1 MIDRLV
7 NYFRSLGLV
16 DDSNDKII
24 KYGLRRVCLFLTDFA
39 IILLLSYLLGNI
51 WVGILFELAYSLLRI
66 YAGGF
71 HASKEAYCFVL
82 SYSSIIISLCLI
94 NYMHIS
100 TFLMF
105 IACITMFISI
115 VLLSPIEHK
124 NKPLCK
130 KERIIYRRNTIIILI
145 AELGALFYFN
155 WSHQL
160 LFAKSILAA
169 ILLVGLAQWF
179 ALLQRNSNYVFH
191 QLEYKILFDIW
202 SYLSMIAPFS
212 F

>member
-160 LFAKSILAA
+160 LFAKSILASSA
-169 ILLVGLAQWF
+169 STIMPVPNIIVKASTSASNPFILWNNTF
-179 ALLQRNSNYVFH
+179 
-191 QLEYKILFDIW
+191 
-202 SYLSMIAPFS
+202 FS
-212 F
+212 ISPPIE

>member
-71 HASKEAYCFVL
+71 HASKETYCFVL
-82 SYSSIIISLCLI
+82 SYSSIIISLYLI

-169 ILLVGLAQWF
+169 ILLVRLAQWF
-179 ALLQRNSNYVFH
+179 ALLQKKF
-191 QLEYKILFDIW
+191 
-202 SYLSMIAPFS
+202 
-212 F
+212 

>member
-1 MIDRLV
+1 MIDCLV

-24 KYGLRRVCLFLTDFA
+24 KYGLRRVYLFLTDFA

-51 WVGILFELAYSLLRI
+51 LVGFLFEIAYSLLRI

-71 HASKEAYCFVL
+71 HASKEINCFIL
-82 SYSSIIISLCLI
+82 SYSSIFLSLYLI
-94 NYMHIS
+94 YYMHIS
-100 TFLMF
+100 FFLMF

-115 VLLSPIEHK
+115 CLISPIEHK

-130 KERIIYRRNTIIILI
+130 KERKVYRRNTIIILI
-145 AELGALFYFN
+145 VELGVFFYFS

-179 ALLQRNSNYVFH
+179 ALLQKKF
-191 QLEYKILFDIW
+191 
-202 SYLSMIAPFS
+202 
-212 F
+212 

>member
-24 KYGLRRVCLFLTDFA
+24 KYGLRHVCLFLTDFA
-39 IILLLSYLLGNI
+39 IIF
-51 WVGILFELAYSLLRI
+51 LFELAYSLLRI

-71 HASKEAYCFVL
+71 HASKETYCFVL

-145 AELGALFYFN
+145 VELGALFYFN

-179 ALLQRNSNYVFH
+179 ALLQKKF
-191 QLEYKILFDIW
+191 
-202 SYLSMIAPFS
+202 
-212 F
+212 

>member
-71 HASKEAYCFVL
+71 HASKETYCFVL

-105 IACITMFISI
+105 IACITMF
-115 VLLSPIEHK
+115 
-124 NKPLCK
+124 
-130 KERIIYRRNTIIILI
+130 IYRRNTIIILI

-179 ALLQRNSNYVFH
+179 ALLQKKF
-191 QLEYKILFDIW
+191 
-202 SYLSMIAPFS
+202 
-212 F
+212 